1 MANLRCDV
9 TDLKRAAEGRQ
20 KILWADQD
28 MPVLGL
34 IRQRFEREKPLR
46 GIRMGCCM
54 HVTSETANL
63 MRTLKAGGAQVALC
77 ASNPLSTQ
85 DHVAAS
91 LVKDF
96 GVPVFARRGETVKV
110 FYDHLHA
117 VIDTRPQITMD
128 DGADLVNTLHTQRQK
143 ESANILAS
151 MEETTTGVI
160 RLRAMATNKVL
171 RFPVVAVND
180 ADTKHLFDNR
190 YGTGQSTIDGIVRA
204 TDVLLAGK
212 HVVIAGYGW
221 CGRGVAMRA
230 RGAGAIVTITEID
243 PLKALEAAMD
253 GFDVRPMSEAARIG
267 EVFITVT
274 GNKHVIRA
282 EHFRVMKDGAIVC
295 NSGHFDV
302 EIDIPAL
309 TRMAKKVTRDV
320 RPLVTEFLLPGHRRI
335 YLLADGRLVN
345 LAAAT
350 GHPASVMDMSFATQ
364 ALTAEW
370 IAQQRRPLPI
380 AVHDV
385 PKVIEEQVAKL
396 KLQSMGVRIDRLT
409 REQTL
414 YLRSSGEGT

>member
-1 MANLRCDV
+1 
-9 TDLKRAAEGRQ
+9 
-20 KILWADQD
+20 
-28 MPVLGL
+28 
-34 IRQRFEREKPLR
+34 
-46 GIRMGCCM
+46 
-54 HVTSETANL
+54 

-85 DHVAAS
+85 DPCAAS
-91 LVKDF
+91 LVKNF
-96 GVPVFARRGETVKV
+96 GVPVFARRGESVKV
-110 FYDHLHA
+110 FYDHLNA

-128 DGADLVNTLHTQRQK
+128 DGADLVNTLHTRRQK
-143 ESANILAS
+143 DAKNILAS

-160 RLRAMATNKVL
+160 RLRAMAREGILK
-171 RFPVVAVND
+171 FPVVAVND

-190 YGTGQSTIDGIVRA
+190 YGTGQSTLDGVVRA

-212 HVVIAGYGW
+212 HVVVAGYGW

-230 RGAGAIVTITEID
+230 RGAGAIVTVTEVD

-253 GFDVRPMSEAARIG
+253 GFDVRPMSEAAASG

-274 GNKHVIRA
+274 GDKHVLRA
-282 EHFRVMKDGAIVC
+282 EHFRKMKDGAIVC

-309 TRMAKKVTRDV
+309 RKLARKIVREV
-320 RPLVTEFLLPGHRRI
+320 RPLVTRFQLRGGKRI

-345 LAAAT
+345 LSAAT

-364 ALTAEW
+364 ALTAVW
-370 IAQQRRPLPI
+370 IARKGRHLDV

-385 PKVIEEQVAKL
+385 PQEIEKEVAKL
-396 KLQSMGVRIDRLT
+396 KLQAMDIKIDRLT
-409 REQTL
+409 PEQAR
-414 YLRSSGEGT
+414 YLASSGEGT